1 LEFAKSLRDPGIYN
15 AVRNAEPLTPIYTYR
30 ATENRQH
37 HLHLLKDWPEGL
49 IVVGDAAC
57 AFNPVYAQGM
67 STAAIEAA
75 RLHSLLCD
83 SGALPELGHLFQQ
96 EIARI
101 VQSPWILATSA
112 DLRYRSVEGA
122 RASRKTRVMHWYLDR
137 VLRLG
142 TTDKWVRRRF
152 LEVQGMLLDASAI
165 LKLDIMFRVL
175 LGLVRSRLSRHPA
188 PYLYVSG
195 TSAIDL
201 SNSEHGQSTDVSWNH
216 MAHPDPVAD
225 MFAGPC
231 ATSPANDA
239 RCD

>member
-1 LEFAKSLRDPGIYN
+1 
-15 AVRNAEPLTPIYTYR
+15 
-30 ATENRQH
+30 
-37 HLHLLKDWPEGL
+37 
-49 IVVGDAAC
+49 
-57 AFNPVYAQGM
+57 
-67 STAAIEAA
+67 
-75 RLHSLLCD
+75 
-83 SGALPELGHLFQQ
+83 
-96 EIARI
+96 
-101 VQSPWILATSA
+101 
-112 DLRYRSVEGA
+112 
-122 RASRKTRVMHWYLDR
+122 MHWYLDR

-195 TSAIDL
+195 TSAIDP